1 MQLLLRGE
9 AKPWTVGW
17 VGRKETRMKVG
28 CNMQVLS
35 VTAANRH
42 WLELLYA
49 SLALLTK
56 AQRPSRD

>member
-28 CNMQVLS
+28 CNTRVLS

-56 AQRPSRD
+56 A